1 MKISSFLPLAAFGLK
16 TILFKKSDPI
26 LGTIIVTDR
35 CNLHCKHCSVN
46 NITSVLYPYAQIR
59 REMEQLYSMGIR
71 ILFFCGGETFL
82 WRDGDVTLRD
92 LVIEAKRMGFLIVN
106 VVTNGT
112 SVAVR
117 PEDVTITRGEVQG
130 QISGDVRTIMVLGH
144 FVEVNVEVE
153 NRQVIK
159 TYVARNVADQLH
171 MKDRVSLSFAKTF
184 QYCA

>member
-1 MKISSFLPLAAFGLK
+1 MNKGSIEQIGTPTEIYDHPATRFVASFIG
-16 TILFKKSDPI
+16 
-26 LGTIIVTDR
+26 
-35 CNLHCKHCSVN
+35 
-46 NITSVLYPYAQIR
+46 
-59 REMEQLYSMGIR
+59 EMN
-71 ILFFCGGETFL
+71 FL
-82 WRDGDVTLRD
+82 TKQDGS
-92 LVIEAKRMGFLIVN
+92 
-106 VVTNGT
+106 

>member
-46 NITSVLYPYAQIR
+46 NITSVLYPYTQIR

-82 WRDGDVTLRD
+82 WRDGDITLRD
-92 LVIEAKRMGFLIVN
+92 RDAAAAGGEGPVFHDHALAAGSGEA
-106 VVTNGT
+106 
-112 SVAVR
+112 SV
-117 PEDVTITRGEVQG
+117 D
-130 QISGDVRTIMVLGH
+130 QIGKGA
-144 FVEVNVEVE
+144 F
-153 NRQVIK
+153 
-159 TYVARNVADQLH
+159 
-171 MKDRVSLSFAKTF
+171 
-184 QYCA
+184 